1 MRAYCNDAMTERQ
14 PSNSGKSRRKISPAG
29 RIVAACIFCAIGIG
43 FAILWAAERRWIS
56 LGPVLGVCGFKQ
68 RFGLPCPGCGW
79 THAAQAFV
87 TGHIG
92 EAFYL
97 QPAAAMF
104 CLIAVVGALF
114 ALHIALFGVDLAPLR
129 WVRSPGGIKTLIIG
143 AVIIILAG
151 WLVTLA
157 QAIAERTGS

>member
-1 MRAYCNDAMTERQ
+1 MRAYCNGVMTERK
-14 PSNSGKSRRKISPAG
+14 PSISGKSRPKISPSG
-29 RIVAACIFCAIGIG
+29 RIVAGCIFGAVAAG
-43 FAILWAAERRWIS
+43 FAILWAAEHHWIT

-87 TGHIG
+87 AGRIG

-104 CLIAVVGALF
+104 CVIAVIVAVF
-114 ALHIALFGVDLAPLR
+114 ALHIAVFGVDLAPLR
-129 WVRSPGGIKTLIIG
+129 WARSPGGILTLVLG

-151 WLVTLA
+151 WMVTLA
-157 QAIAERTGS
+157 QAIAERIGS